1 MAAPNRIYAL
11 NLGTQTISLAEFATN
26 PSGGVVLTRYKQAE
40 ILGDPGA
47 DSSRVAQ
54 TKLQVQQ
61 LVSEFGLRSV
71 TVNYAIAS
79 HVIFTRPVRLP
90 SVGEA
95 GQVEQIVGFE
105 AAQNVPYPID
115 QVAWDWQ
122 LLDEGKGG
130 QMEVILAAI
139 KADLLDEINDA
150 VQGSGLR
157 TGVVEIAPMAL
168 YNALRYN
175 YADAEGCTLLVDIG
189 SRTTNLLFCE
199 PGKIFPR
206 RLNIGGSTIT
216 AAIAKD
222 LGESF
227 SEADQRK
234 AADGFVS
241 LGGSYS
247 EPDDVEIARISKII
261 RNQMTRLHQEIARSI
276 TFYRSEHGGSAPER
290 VLLSGGTASLPYMR
304 EFFQEKFPGMD
315 VEYFNPLRNVSVANT
330 LNVEDVGRHAHTL
343 GELVGLA
350 LRSAV
355 SCPMELNLR
364 PASVAKAEKLSSQ
377 RPYLIAA
384 GICVLA
390 GLAGWWQYYAN
401 AASKTK
407 EETGALELKAS
418 PLTSIQGR
426 MSSAKNEI
434 ARLETF
440 SKPLIASVTERDYW
454 VRVLQDLN
462 SRLPKQFIWITEF
475 KPPTQ
480 EALAKAAEEEK
491 RAAASAPRGSAA
503 ARKAPEAPPVIVEVS
518 GLYLGADAGN
528 NSGLASTVDEFVA
541 NLKESPYVEYM
552 VDLAPE
558 FIRSPENAGEW
569 AFKWTLKLK
578 LKNPIDLK

>member
-11 NLGTQTISLAEFATN
+11 NLGTQTISLAEFTKN
-26 PSGGVVLTRYKQAE
+26 PSGGIVLSRYKQAE
-40 ILGDPGA
+40 ILGDPAA

-71 TVNYAIAS
+71 PVNYSIAS

-95 GQVEQIVGFE
+95 SQVEQIVGFE

-115 QVAWDWQ
+115 QVVWDWQ

-139 KADLLDEINDA
+139 KSDLLDEINDA
-150 VQGSGLR
+150 VEGSGLR
-157 TGVVEIAPMAL
+157 AGTIDIAPMAL

-175 YADAEGCTLLVDIG
+175 YADATGCTLLVDIG

-206 RLNIGGSTIT
+206 RLNLGGSTIT

-222 LGESF
+222 LGGSF
-227 SEADQRK
+227 AEADQRK
-234 AADGFVS
+234 AEDGFVS
-241 LGGSYS
+241 LGGSYT
-247 EPDDVEIARISKII
+247 EPDDVEVARISKII

-276 TFYRSEHGGSAPER
+276 TFYRSEHGGAAPER

-304 EFFQEKFPGMD
+304 EFFEEKFNGMQ
-315 VEYFNPLRNVSVANT
+315 VEYFNPLRNVSVAGN
-330 LNVEDVGRHAHTL
+330 LNVEEVGRVAHTL

-364 PASVAKAEKLSSQ
+364 PASVVKAAKVAAQ
-377 RPYLIAA
+377 RPFLIAA
-384 GICVLA
+384 GVCVLA

-401 AASKTK
+401 ATTKTREQTEMVKAKSSPLENLDRGIKASASKIT
-407 EETGALELKAS
+407 ELQKFA
-418 PLTSIQGR
+418 Q
-426 MSSAKNEI
+426 
-434 ARLETF
+434 
-440 SKPLIASVTERDYW
+440 PLIQATQERDYW
-454 VRVLQDLN
+454 VRVLADLN
-462 SRLPKQFIWITEF
+462 SRLPDDYIWITEF
-475 KPPTQ
+475 KPPTRD
-480 EALAKAAEEEK
+480 EIKKLEDEAKAAASVPGAKKGKAVETPIIITTSGIYLS
-491 RAAASAPRGSAA
+491 ASAGNAA
-503 ARKAPEAPPVIVEVS
+503 
-518 GLYLGADAGN
+518 GA
-528 NSGLASTVDEFVA
+528 ASTVDAFIN
-541 NLKESPYVEYM
+541 NLKESPYVEPLN
-552 VDLAPE
+552 DEAQGFKRFADDTPE
-558 FIRSPENAGEW
+558 WG
-569 AFKWTLKLK
+569 FKFELPLKLK
-578 LKNPIDLK
+578 TPIDLK

>member
-11 NLGTQTISLAEFATN
+11 NLGTQTISLAEFTKN
-26 PSGGVVLTRYKQAE
+26 PSGGIVLSRYKQAE
-40 ILGDPGA
+40 ILGDPAA

-71 TVNYAIAS
+71 PVNYSIAS

-95 GQVEQIVGFE
+95 SQVEQIVGFE

-115 QVAWDWQ
+115 QVVWDWQ

-139 KADLLDEINDA
+139 KSDLLDEINDA
-150 VQGSGLR
+150 VEGSGLR
-157 TGVVEIAPMAL
+157 AGTIDIAPMAL

-175 YADAEGCTLLVDIG
+175 YADATGCTLLVDIG

-206 RLNIGGSTIT
+206 RLNLGGSTIT

-222 LGESF
+222 LGGSF
-227 SEADQRK
+227 AEADQRK
-234 AADGFVS
+234 AEDGFVS
-241 LGGSYS
+241 LGGSYT
-247 EPDDVEIARISKII
+247 EPDDVEVARISKII

-276 TFYRSEHGGSAPER
+276 TFYRSEHGGAAPER

-304 EFFQEKFPGMD
+304 EFFEEKFNGMQ
-315 VEYFNPLRNVSVANT
+315 VEYFNPLRNVSVAGN
-330 LNVEDVGRHAHTL
+330 LNVEEVGRVAHTL

-364 PASVAKAEKLSSQ
+364 PASVVKAAKVAAQ
-377 RPYLIAA
+377 RPFLIAA
-384 GICVLA
+384 GVCVLA

-401 AASKTK
+401 ATTKTREQTEMVKAKSSPLENLDRGIKASASKIT
-407 EETGALELKAS
+407 ELQKFA
-418 PLTSIQGR
+418 Q
-426 MSSAKNEI
+426 
-434 ARLETF
+434 
-440 SKPLIASVTERDYW
+440 PLIQATQERDYW
-454 VRVLQDLN
+454 VRVLADLN
-462 SRLPKQFIWITEF
+462 SRLPDDYIWITEF
-475 KPPTQ
+475 KPPTRD
-480 EALAKAAEEEK
+480 EIKKLEDEAKAAASVPGAKKGKAVETPIIITTSGIYLS
-491 RAAASAPRGSAA
+491 ASAGNAA
-503 ARKAPEAPPVIVEVS
+503 
-518 GLYLGADAGN
+518 GA
-528 NSGLASTVDEFVA
+528 ASTVDAFIN
-541 NLKESPYVEYM
+541 NLKESPYVEPLN
-552 VDLAPE
+552 DEAQGFKRFADDTPE
-558 FIRSPENAGEW
+558 WG
-569 AFKWTLKLK
+569 FKFELPLK